1 MLEDSYTADFCYKV
15 GTDGVAGFDE
25 WIDFAAL
32 SASGSDN
39 NATENAFVPK
49 YVTVW
54 TPSGSFSTIQGL
66 LIEYNEEPVKLSAPS
81 FNLKDGASVYPGSM
95 IKVFVPTN
103 ANTIVYS
110 INGGEE
116 VSISSS
122 KMAFVRVDT
131 DSEIV
136 AYAKGDGNFLDSDK
150 VTLNLK
156 VESLGENVD
165 YACASNFLKPNGDT
179 STTGTSFRSFE
190 YSLNNGSAITT
201 KSMPTFSP
209 YRDADRNTCPFVVN
223 NTTPYDTGIS
233 KFQVYY
239 GSNYPMGYVY
249 VQFSDTAPV
258 TEITDEMLE
267 DSYTADFCYKVGT
280 DGVAG
285 FDEWIDFTT
294 LSGSES
300 DNNATQKAFVPKYVT
315 VWTPTGS
322 FSTIQ
327 GLLIEY
333 NEEGLGIDTIG
344 IDEFKEGEIYNLS
357 GLRMT
362 GHNLT
367 PGIYLRKDNGKI
379 QKILVK

>member
-1 MLEDSYTADFCYKV
+1 MKKFVLFALILLVCSGFPTTAYGATDDS
-15 GTDGVAGFDE
+15 
-25 WIDFAAL
+25 
-32 SASGSDN
+32 
-39 NATENAFVPK
+39 
-49 YVTVW
+49 
-54 TPSGSFSTIQGL
+54 
-66 LIEYNEEPVKLSAPS
+66 EPVKLSAPS
-81 FNLKDGASVYPGSM
+81 FNLKDGTSVYPGSM
-95 IKVFVPTN
+95 VKVFVPTN

-110 INGGEE
+110 VNGGEE
-116 VSISSS
+116 VSIDSQ
-122 KMAFVRVDT
+122 KMAFIRVDA

-136 AYAKGDGNFLDSDK
+136 AYAKGEGNFLDSDK
-150 VTLNLK
+150 VSLSLN
-156 VESLGENVD
+156 VEALGENVD

-179 STTGTSFRSFE
+179 STTGASFRSFE
-190 YSLNNGSAITT
+190 YSLNSGNAITT
-201 KSMPTFSP
+201 KSLPTFSP

-223 NTTPYDTGIS
+223 NTTPYGNGIS

-249 VQFSDTAPV
+249 VQFSETAPV
-258 TEITDEMLE
+258 TEITDEMLG
-267 DSYTADFCYKVGT
+267 DNYTADFCYKVGS

-294 LSGSES
+294 LSGSGS
-300 DNNATQKAFVPKYVT
+300 DNNATGEAFVPKYVT

-322 FSTIQ
+322 FSNIQ

-333 NEEGLGIDTIG
+333 NDKGSGIDTIG
-344 IDEFKEGEIYNLS
+344 IDEIKGGEIYNLS

-362 GHNLT
+362 GLNLM